1 MDISKHPSFR
11 QLKELIL
18 DLAKDVPCDE
28 CKELRDQLNG
38 AKSQAKTWKTKFT
51 EIEKALTGQKKEIP
65 SWLIEILCQE
75 AYTSKCDALSFEE
88 IKKHENYL
96 GKRIK
101 RGLFQSSIGRRINA
115 DVNGSL
121 NILRK
126 VAGNEFLSS
135 RGFVVNPVKISY
147 DFTKSLVEFL

>member
-65 SWLIEILCQE
+65 SWLIEILCQGKSLDE
-75 AYTSKCDALSFEE
+75 LDNWLSASTYWKIQGDKLVPHQFEQAD
-88 IKKHENYL
+88 I
-96 GKRIK
+96 RIK
-101 RGLFQSSIGRRINA
+101 IEKMNSSSGHA
-115 DVNGSL
+115 QGC
-121 NILRK
+121 
-126 VAGNEFLSS
+126 
-135 RGFVVNPVKISY
+135 
-147 DFTKSLVEFL
+147 

>member
-65 SWLIEILCQE
+65 SWLIEILCQGKSLDE
-75 AYTSKCDALSFEE
+75 LDNWLSASTYWKIQGDKLVPHQFEQAD
-88 IKKHENYL
+88 I
-96 GKRIK
+96 RIK
-101 RGLFQSSIGRRINA
+101 IE
-115 DVNGSL
+115 
-121 NILRK
+121 K
-126 VAGNEFLSS
+126 NE
-135 RGFVVNPVKISY
+135 
-147 DFTKSLVEFL
+147 